1 MNQRLFGALKISLLA
16 IGTLVVVLLIGVT
29 VAINFIFTSEKLTP
43 MVLKVANSSMN
54 AKLNMERVELTF
66 FSTFPRLGLQLTQ
79 GSLVSKAERDTLWEK
94 TDSLVAFKK
103 CVVVVNPFD
112 YLCDKKINLRY
123 LGLEDASVYAYKG
136 KNGVANW
143 DIALPDTVAVADTME
158 QTEIAPIS
166 EIEIN
171 RVSLKRAN
179 VTFDDRDTR
188 VYANLKN
195 ANLTLK
201 ASLKK
206 DHLMMETEFSNENI
220 LFWQNGQ
227 LLINKVA
234 TELKTTLDL
243 NHSAGILALHDTRLT
258 VNGIALDV
266 DGTLKRDSQKQA
278 ADVNLTYSLHA
289 PSLKT
294 VLYMIPESIVKKE
307 EVNAEGEVL
316 VNGALKGWYGKGQM
330 PVATLNVK
338 IKEAAA
344 KYAKLPY
351 GVDKFE
357 ADFYSY
363 IDLMKK
369 TPSYA
374 DLKIF
379 HFQGAHTDVLAEA
392 EIQDLLG
399 DPDIKFKT
407 KSVIDLTA
415 LAQTF
420 PLQEGVEIKGKVNAD
435 LNLHCRL
442 SSLKR
447 QDFGRVRLAG
457 NLSMSD
463 LSLRDKLKDFEFT
476 SDASLDFMGDES
488 LVANAEIKQ
497 VALRSPKLTSDIERL
512 KATLKSSNP
521 QDTTRVVSLECKLE
535 LNRLK
540 GKLNDS
546 LSVFTRKMNA
556 TVSIDPSKQNPVMPQ
571 IKLAMETDTLFCRMG
586 QTRIGMDKGGFGLR
600 AEKVNDSLWLPKG
613 IIGFRHLV
621 LRVPE
626 FALPIHMEKTS
637 VTVGDRK
644 ITLRN
649 ALMKVGHSDITA
661 TGVIHDLYGV
671 MKKKKTLKATLEL
684 YSHKLDCN
692 QLVNS
697 LNFPEDTLQVEA
709 DTISNSAP
717 MELFVIP
724 HNVDAELRTK
734 LEKVTYG
741 KMTFE
746 NVCGDVDVRNQAV
759 HLKKLTMR
767 GLDADMQATVVYR
780 ARQKSRGYAG
790 FDFRLK
796 GINVGKLVDFAPAL
810 DTIVPMLRSF
820 KGIVNF
826 EAAAE
831 AVLDSNLN
839 IKIPTLRSAMH
850 IKGDSLVL
858 MDGETFAEISKML
871 LFKNKKR
878 NVFDSIAVNLI
889 VENGNVTVYP
899 FLVQIDRYKAA
910 VGGTQGLDMNFN
922 YHISI
927 LKSPIPFKLGLNIS
941 GNLDKMKFRLG
952 KAKYKDDVT
961 PVAIHRVD
969 STRINMGRNI
979 VDDFEKVMK
988 RGGQIPQTAE

>member
-1 MNQRLFGALKISLLA
+1 M
-16 IGTLVVVLLIGVT
+16 
-29 VAINFIFTSEKLTP
+29 
-43 MVLKVANSSMN
+43 
-54 AKLNMERVELTF
+54 
-66 FSTFPRLGLQLTQ
+66 
-79 GSLVSKAERDTLWEK
+79 
-94 TDSLVAFKK
+94 
-103 CVVVVNPFD
+103 
-112 YLCDKKINLRY
+112 
-123 LGLEDASVYAYKG
+123 
-136 KNGVANW
+136 
-143 DIALPDTVAVADTME
+143 
-158 QTEIAPIS
+158 
-166 EIEIN
+166 
-171 RVSLKRAN
+171 
-179 VTFDDRDTR
+179 
-188 VYANLKN
+188 
-195 ANLTLK
+195 
-201 ASLKK
+201 
-206 DHLMMETEFSNENI
+206 
-220 LFWQNGQ
+220 
-227 LLINKVA
+227 
-234 TELKTTLDL
+234 
-243 NHSAGILALHDTRLT
+243 
-258 VNGIALDV
+258 
-266 DGTLKRDSQKQA
+266 
-278 ADVNLTYSLHA
+278 
-289 PSLKT
+289 
-294 VLYMIPESIVKKE
+294 
-307 EVNAEGEVL
+307 
-316 VNGALKGWYGKGQM
+316 
-330 PVATLNVK
+330 
-338 IKEAAA
+338 
-344 KYAKLPY
+344 
-351 GVDKFE
+351 
-357 ADFYSY
+357 
-363 IDLMKK
+363 
-369 TPSYA
+369 
-374 DLKIF
+374 
-379 HFQGAHTDVLAEA
+379 
-392 EIQDLLG
+392 
-399 DPDIKFKT
+399 
-407 KSVIDLTA
+407 
-415 LAQTF
+415 AQTF
-420 PLQEGVEIKGKVNAD
+420 PLQEGVEIKGKVDAD

-442 SSLKR
+442 SSLKK

-457 NLSMSD
+457 KLSMSD
-463 LSLRDKLKDFEFT
+463 LSLRDKVKDFEFT
-476 SDASLDFMGDES
+476 SDASLDFTGDES

-497 VALRSPKLTSDIERL
+497 VVLRSPKLTSDIERL

-521 QDTTRVVSLECKLE
+521 QDTTRIVSLECKLE

-546 LSVFTRKMNA
+546 LAVFTRKMNA
-556 TVSIDPSKQNPVMPQ
+556 TVSIDPSKLNPVMPQ
-571 IKLAMETDTLFCRMG
+571 VKLAMETDTLFCRMG
-586 QTRIGMDKGGFGLR
+586 QTRLGMDKGGFGLR
-600 AEKVNDSLWLPKG
+600 AEKVSDSLWLPKG
-613 IIGFRHLV
+613 IIGFQHLV

-626 FALPIHMEKTS
+626 FALPIHMQKTS
-637 VTVGDRK
+637 VTVGNQMV
-644 ITLRN
+644 TLRN
-649 ALMKVGHSDITA
+649 ATMKVGHSDITA

-692 QLVNS
+692 QLINS
-697 LNFPEDTLQVEA
+697 LNFPEDTLQIEA
-709 DTISNSAP
+709 DTVSSTAP

-780 ARQKSRGYAG
+780 ARQKARGYAG

-889 VENGNVTVYP
+889 VEDGNVTVYP

-988 RGGQIPQTAE
+988 RGGHMPPKAE

>member
-1 MNQRLFGALKISLLA
+1 M
-16 IGTLVVVLLIGVT
+16 
-29 VAINFIFTSEKLTP
+29 
-43 MVLKVANSSMN
+43 
-54 AKLNMERVELTF
+54 
-66 FSTFPRLGLQLTQ
+66 
-79 GSLVSKAERDTLWEK
+79 
-94 TDSLVAFKK
+94 
-103 CVVVVNPFD
+103 
-112 YLCDKKINLRY
+112 
-123 LGLEDASVYAYKG
+123 
-136 KNGVANW
+136 
-143 DIALPDTVAVADTME
+143 
-158 QTEIAPIS
+158 
-166 EIEIN
+166 
-171 RVSLKRAN
+171 
-179 VTFDDRDTR
+179 
-188 VYANLKN
+188 
-195 ANLTLK
+195 
-201 ASLKK
+201 
-206 DHLMMETEFSNENI
+206 
-220 LFWQNGQ
+220 
-227 LLINKVA
+227 
-234 TELKTTLDL
+234 
-243 NHSAGILALHDTRLT
+243 
-258 VNGIALDV
+258 
-266 DGTLKRDSQKQA
+266 
-278 ADVNLTYSLHA
+278 
-289 PSLKT
+289 
-294 VLYMIPESIVKKE
+294 
-307 EVNAEGEVL
+307 NAEGEVL

-447 QDFGRVRLAG
+447 QDFGRVRLVG

-556 TVSIDPSKQNPVMPQ
+556 TVGIDPSKQNPEMPQ

-637 VTVGDRK
+637 VT
-644 ITLRN
+644 
-649 ALMKVGHSDITA
+649 
-661 TGVIHDLYGV
+661 
-671 MKKKKTLKATLEL
+671 
-684 YSHKLDCN
+684 
-692 QLVNS
+692 
-697 LNFPEDTLQVEA
+697 
-709 DTISNSAP
+709 
-717 MELFVIP
+717 
-724 HNVDAELRTK
+724 
-734 LEKVTYG
+734 
-741 KMTFE
+741 
-746 NVCGDVDVRNQAV
+746 
-759 HLKKLTMR
+759 
-767 GLDADMQATVVYR
+767 
-780 ARQKSRGYAG
+780 
-790 FDFRLK
+790 
-796 GINVGKLVDFAPAL
+796 
-810 DTIVPMLRSF
+810 
-820 KGIVNF
+820 
-826 EAAAE
+826 
-831 AVLDSNLN
+831 
-839 IKIPTLRSAMH
+839 
-850 IKGDSLVL
+850 
-858 MDGETFAEISKML
+858 
-871 LFKNKKR
+871 
-878 NVFDSIAVNLI
+878 
-889 VENGNVTVYP
+889 
-899 FLVQIDRYKAA
+899 
-910 VGGTQGLDMNFN
+910 
-922 YHISI
+922 
-927 LKSPIPFKLGLNIS
+927 
-941 GNLDKMKFRLG
+941 
-952 KAKYKDDVT
+952 
-961 PVAIHRVD
+961 
-969 STRINMGRNI
+969 
-979 VDDFEKVMK
+979 
-988 RGGQIPQTAE
+988 